1 MPDNL
6 TKSSI
11 RDGFGIE
18 RDATV
23 ALIIY
28 ESECEFEFLSLL
40 PQLASSY
47 NRLIV
52 YPYSPNA
59 RRQLSRTCAPIF
71 REANVMVL
79 DDLGLAEQA
88 SDVAVLFRYNEAL
101 IHRNIPI
108 RLLDVRNRW
117 MSQEMCL
124 GMEAGNRKAQRL

>member
-1 MPDNL
+1 MSDN

-11 RDGFGIE
+11 RDGLGIDH
-18 RDATV
+18 DASV
-23 ALIIY
+23 ALVIY

-59 RRQLSRTCAPIF
+59 RRQLSKTCAPIF
-71 REANVMVL
+71 KEMGVMML
-79 DDLGLAEQA
+79 DDLGVAEQA

-101 IHRNIPI
+101 IRRGIPV

-117 MSQEMCL
+117 MSQEL
-124 GMEAGNRKAQRL
+124 AK